1 MTALDAVIA
10 QTEQVVDSPAIGAIL
25 GGLLILGAG
34 LASLTFWWAYLAG
47 QVKFPDRS
55 FPLVSPLP
63 DETAANGPAS
73 SSPLPEAAPVP
84 EGAPIPPAAYLMA
97 VGWIAVVLTLK
108 IAGGNAPPRELTA
121 GQLILGLLMELGLQV
136 LVYIVLL
143 AALVSGPAGAPWK
156 TRKLGKD
163 LLVGLLGFIAA
174 VGPVLMVMLM
184 MKDQRTSESEHQF
197 LRILRDADSTSV
209 IGLICLSAAV
219 IAPLSEELTYRV
231 TLMGGAEQ
239 FFGRFP
245 ALIVSSVIFAAVHGF
260 PDMVAL
266 LPLALILGWIYQTTR
281 SYAAIVTTHAL
292 FNAFNL
298 GVVLLQTWLT

>member
-1 MTALDAVIA
+1 MTALDAVLA
-10 QTEQVVDSPAIGAIL
+10 QAEPMVETPPVGAVVGF
-25 GGLLILGAG
+25 LLIVGAG

-47 QVKFPDRS
+47 QVRFPTEA
-55 FPLVSPLP
+55 FTLALP
-63 DETAANGPAS
+63 DPDEAPSEEQAAVPA
-73 SSPLPEAAPVP
+73 LPEAAPV
-84 EGAPIPPAAYLMA
+84 PPAAYLMA

-108 IAGGNAPPRELTA
+108 IAGGTAPPRDMTA
-121 GQLILGLLMELGLQV
+121 SQLILGLTMELGLQI

-143 AALVSGPAGAPWK
+143 AALVSGPTGAPWK
-156 TRKLGKD
+156 TRNLGKE
-163 LLVGLLGFIAA
+163 LLTGLLGFIAA
-174 VGPVLMVMLM
+174 VGPVLAVMLI

-239 FFGRFP
+239 FLGRFP
-245 ALIVSSVIFAAVHGF
+245 ALLVSSLIFAAVHGF

-281 SYAAIVTTHAL
+281 SYVAIVTTHAA

-298 GVVLLQTWLT
+298 GVVLLQTWLA